1 MPQSVPQLDSVFKCQ
16 LSLREDGSKE
26 ERGVAK
32 KEFILHADAVGAHS
46 KNKRAR
52 SKMETMRS
60 AGSAA
65 PSTGQRQNRGFQDT
79 CRAAI
84 RTKPKAQTER

>member
-1 MPQSVPQLDSVFKCQ
+1 MPQSVPQLESVFKCQ

-60 AGSAA
+60 AGSAVTIHR
-65 PSTGQRQNRGFQDT
+65 PE
-79 CRAAI
+79 
-84 RTKPKAQTER
+84 TKSGVPGYLQGCHKD